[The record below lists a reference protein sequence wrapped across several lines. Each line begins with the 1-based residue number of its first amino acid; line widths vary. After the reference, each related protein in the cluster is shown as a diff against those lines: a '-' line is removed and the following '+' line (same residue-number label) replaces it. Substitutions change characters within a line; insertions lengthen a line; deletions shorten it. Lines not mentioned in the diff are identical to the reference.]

1 MKQPEEKY
9 LQRCLDLAKNGKGRV
24 APNPM
29 VGCVIVHNGKII
41 GEGYHREYGKAHAE
55 VNAINSVKN
64 KELLRES
71 TLYVNLEPCA
81 HYGKTPP
88 CSNLIIENNIPKVVV
103 GCIDSFS
110 AVAGKGIEKMQKAGI
125 DVTVGVLE
133 KESLALNRAF
143 FTFHN
148 KKRPYILLKWAQ
160 TLDGFIDID
169 RTSQKT
175 TSDNWISNKFSKQ
188 LVHLYRSE
196 IAGIL
201 VGKNTVMNDNPALT
215 TRLIY
220 GKSPIRLIIDFEQSI
235 QESATVFNGEVP
247 TVIFTSNPKE
257 NSGNITYIKVEN
269 KNDTIETVLNYC
281 YQNDI
286 QSLMVEGGFQTL
298 SLFIENNLW
307 DEALVFVGE
316 KTFGKGLKAP
326 EINNRQPKIHS
337 FFNDKLIHYIN
348 E

>member
-1 MKQPEEKY
+1 
-9 LQRCLDLAKNGKGRV
+9 
-24 APNPM
+24 
-29 VGCVIVHNGKII
+29 
-41 GEGYHREYGKAHAE
+41 
-55 VNAINSVKN
+55 
-64 KELLRES
+64 
-71 TLYVNLEPCA
+71 
-81 HYGKTPP
+81 
-88 CSNLIIENNIPKVVV
+88 
-103 GCIDSFS
+103 
-110 AVAGKGIEKMQKAGI
+110 
-125 DVTVGVLE
+125 
-133 KESLALNRAF
+133 LALNRAF

>member
-148 KKRPYILLKWAQ
+148 KKR
-160 TLDGFIDID
+160 
-169 RTSQKT
+169 
-175 TSDNWISNKFSKQ
+175 FS
-188 LVHLYRSE
+188 
-196 IAGIL
+196 
-201 VGKNTVMNDNPALT
+201 
-215 TRLIY
+215 
-220 GKSPIRLIIDFEQSI
+220 
-235 QESATVFNGEVP
+235 
-247 TVIFTSNPKE
+247 
-257 NSGNITYIKVEN
+257 
-269 KNDTIETVLNYC
+269 
-281 YQNDI
+281 
-286 QSLMVEGGFQTL
+286 
-298 SLFIENNLW
+298 
-307 DEALVFVGE
+307 
-316 KTFGKGLKAP
+316 
-326 EINNRQPKIHS
+326 
-337 FFNDKLIHYIN
+337 
-348 E
+348 

>member
-269 KNDTIETVLNYC
+269 KNDTI
-281 YQNDI
+281 
-286 QSLMVEGGFQTL
+286 
-298 SLFIENNLW
+298 
-307 DEALVFVGE
+307 
-316 KTFGKGLKAP
+316 
-326 EINNRQPKIHS
+326 
-337 FFNDKLIHYIN
+337 
-348 E
+348 